1 MKSIHDNMRKEQA
14 FRGHFALECMS
25 WLRELDFYLMEVSL
39 MKTRLSHLVDVVT
52 NRALIDK
59 AEKFVLRLMEH
70 EYQILLLYNEIKS
83 HESKQIN
90 ITTPSVVNSD
100 KEEMMKDHAHLRS
113 AMAEMSAAFLELR
126 TVFNKWIN
134 EELREF

>member
-52 NRALIDK
+52 DRTLIDK
-59 AEKFVLRLMEH
+59 AEKFVLRLMEN
-70 EYQILLLYNEIKS
+70 ENQILLLYNEIKS

-113 AMAEMSAAFLELR
+113 AMAEMSAVFLELR
-126 TVFNKWIN
+126 TGFNKWIN